1 MKTERRKFKCEG
13 CGSARPCF
21 VETNQEPSNV
31 TIIEEDLKC
40 ILDET
45 NQTSY
50 EWIEITEPEVVEVVL
65 PETFR
70 RIALLFTKRCTR
82 TKMTDGEKRA
92 WKKVGGV
99 VKEHDLVELEWF
111 YGLDK
116 SDDFDSTWRR
126 VGMPATLL
134 NSLDSQLDHAHEMRE
149 AMRKSQ
155 PKLGTPTQW

>member
-1 MKTERRKFKCEG
+1 MSDKTPRTDKEEWDGGNCVFPSWVVGSDFARELERELN
-13 CGSARPCF
+13 A
-21 VETNQEPSNV
+21 
-31 TIIEEDLKC
+31 LKAS
-40 ILDET
+40 IAVA
-45 NQTSY
+45 
-50 EWIEITEPEVVEVVL
+50 PESTDSL
-65 PETFR
+65 PEDFR

-116 SDDFDSTWRR
+116 SPDFDSTWRR

-134 NSLDSQLDHAHEMRE
+134 NSLDSQLDHAYEMRE
-149 AMRKSQ
+149 AMRKQQ